1 MRNLLKGIVVCV
13 VALMI
18 LNIAS
23 VSYAQD
29 MGKKLSRGAVN
40 IATGWI
46 ELPKNVYDI
55 ATEHDFAS
63 GLILG
68 LPKGCLMTIV
78 RTGIGVYDTLTFPLS
93 IPKGYKPLLE
103 PEFVIE
109 DWGSGSDPK
118 SKEAV

>member
-1 MRNLLKGIVVCV
+1 VA
-13 VALMI
+13 ALMI
-18 LNIAS
+18 LDIAS

-29 MGKKLSRGAVN
+29 MGRKLSRGVVN
-40 IATGWI
+40 IATGWVEI
-46 ELPKNVYDI
+46 PKNVYDL
-55 ATEHDFAS
+55 ATEHDCAS
-63 GLILG
+63 GIILG
-68 LPKGCLMTIV
+68 LPKGCLMAIV